1 MPMNKRLT
9 FAALFV
15 SFNAVAEVSDKMATN
30 PELWLQGFIFVI
42 PVYFLT
48 VWRKGFL
55 GLGILFTVF
64 FAYVAYATLSDPYIG
79 VGIIKE
85 QGRPYIIASYSAAV
99 IIALCSALGLIK
111 NKAKSKEVKH
121 QSAEKIK
128 EYLTSK
134 KMNTAQHKFKKLKK
148 NPRLFFSDMYK
159 NIFNNP

>member
-1 MPMNKRLT
+1 MNKRLT

-15 SFNAVAEVSDKMATN
+15 SFNAVAEVSDKMATI
-30 PELWLQGFIFVI
+30 PELWLQGFIFGI

-85 QGRPYIIASYSAAV
+85 QGRPYIIASYSSAV

-111 NKAKSKEVKH
+111 NKAK
-121 QSAEKIK
+121 
-128 EYLTSK
+128 
-134 KMNTAQHKFKKLKK
+134 FK
-148 NPRLFFSDMYK
+148 SGT
-159 NIFNNP
+159 

>member
-1 MPMNKRLT
+1 MPSFLQKERTQKQYQPTRWLTGRYMPMNKRLT

-15 SFNAVAEVSDKMATN
+15 SFNAVAEVSDKMATI
-30 PELWLQGFIFVI
+30 PELWLQGFIFGI

-64 FAYVAYATLSDPYIG
+64 FAYVTYATLSDPYVG

-99 IIALCSALGLIK
+99 INALCSALGLIK
-111 NKAKSKEVKH
+111 NKAK
-121 QSAEKIK
+121 
-128 EYLTSK
+128 
-134 KMNTAQHKFKKLKK
+134 FK
-148 NPRLFFSDMYK
+148 SGT
-159 NIFNNP
+159 